1 VAVPPVEQEFV
12 AHLFAPLDGPAAAAA
27 LGQLRNL
34 WDNCRTQLGMT
45 RPIIEADL
53 PGEMPAEPAAAP
65 EQALAGIQDP
75 EINFQAVVR
84 REHDVLNF
92 SLVMATPVDPPTRR
106 RFGLGAVV
114 PPGWHEFHRWW
125 QRLTSA
131 GTGAL
136 LGSAVIYQA
145 KARRPAEANV
155 RGTLP
160 VRDDDGAGWWHRVGD
175 LDGFALWEATA
186 GGDRPDRRLV
196 VVSRPDED
204 ARLSR
209 LTWSAGGTALPPL
222 GRYLMHA
229 AKVRYHARVLGDGHV
244 LSGVRDRLDQRLDRL
259 TDLLQDPDGVAY
271 GALDAA
277 GLAADESALV
287 ASIGAVTRM
296 RHSVDIART
305 NMASVLTDGP
315 LPADGPLAA
324 WLGQELADKAVELG
338 TTRERAERLREIVG
352 QRWPPA
358 DPGWRIQPDG
368 TRVRRPHPVAED
380 PFAGAGW
387 AETPPRDAT
396 ARVEQR
402 LAFGVD
408 VVSYSRRTVP
418 QQHAVQ
424 ARLAGVADRVLQRVG
439 LDLRDTD
446 RQDAGD
452 GMMVVLPADLEA
464 HRALPELLHGW
475 HELTTAD
482 NTAHPDDR
490 IRLRLSVVTG
500 PFARAAIG
508 FSGNTIIEAGRLL
521 DSAELRAAAVTNPSA
536 DLVAIISERLHE
548 DVVAAGYAGLSPSH
562 FIERLVTIKS
572 KGYRKRAWLW
582 TAGAQQPAADREP
595 DPEPD
600 REQERERQPEPES
613 EPEPD
618 RPSAVA
624 GELAAEPVA
633 VRQSGRE
640 VFLIHGMDEQ
650 ARDAVARLLRAV
662 DLRPL
667 DWEELIS
674 RTGDPAPYAGRVLEQ
689 AFADNQAAIVL
700 FTPDDTRPAGDG
712 RPNVLFRAGMAMAL
726 QPDRTIVVELGD
738 VQSIGDLA
746 GRQVVRLTAD
756 PGSQRRG
763 QSQIIQLLRVA
774 GCELS
779 TDGVEWFSDDYLGG
793 LDAYEN

>member
-1 VAVPPVEQEFV
+1 MAVRLAEQEFV

-27 LGQLRNL
+27 LGQLREL

-45 RPIIEADL
+45 GPIIEADL
-53 PGEMPAEPAAAP
+53 PGEIPADPAAAP

-92 SLVMATPVDPPTRR
+92 SLVMATPVDPPARR
-106 RFGLGAVV
+106 RFGLGTVA

-125 QRLTSA
+125 LRLASA

-136 LGSAVIYQA
+136 LGSAIIYQA
-145 KARRPAEANV
+145 KARRPAEADV
-155 RGTLP
+155 HGTLP
-160 VRDDDGAGWWHRVGD
+160 VRDDDGAGWWHRTGD
-175 LDGFALWEATA
+175 LDGFAVWEATA

-196 VVSRPDED
+196 LVARPDED

-209 LTWSAGGTALPPL
+209 LTWSAGDTALPPL

-229 AKVRYHARVLGDGHV
+229 AKIRYHARVLGDGHV
-244 LSGVRDRLDQRLDRL
+244 LADVRDRLDQRLDRL
-259 TDLLQDPDGVAY
+259 TGLLQDPDGAAR
-271 GALDAA
+271 GGPEAA

-287 ASIGAVTRM
+287 ASLEAVARM
-296 RHSVDIART
+296 RHSVDIARS
-305 NMASVLTDGP
+305 NMAAALPEGSLPTDG
-315 LPADGPLAA
+315 LLAA
-324 WLGQELADKAVELG
+324 WLAQELADQSVLLETA
-338 TTRERAERLREIVG
+338 RERAGRLREIVAA
-352 QRWPPA
+352 RWA
-358 DPGWRIQPDG
+358 LGHSGSQ
-368 TRVRRPHPVAED
+368 VRYPIPVAGD

-387 AETPPRDAT
+387 TETPPRESS

-424 ARLAGVADRVLQRVG
+424 ARLAEVADRVLDRVG

-452 GMMVVLPADLEA
+452 GMMVVLPPDLEA
-464 HRALPELLHGW
+464 HRVLPELLHGW
-475 HELTTAD
+475 HELITAD
-482 NTAHPDDR
+482 NAAHPDDR

-508 FSGNTIIEAGRLL
+508 FSGNAIIDAGRLL
-521 DSAELRAAAVTNPSA
+521 DSSDLRDAIVANPSA

-548 DVVAAGYAGLSPSH
+548 DVIAAGYAGLSPGQ
-562 FIERLVTIKS
+562 FTERLVTIPS
-572 KGYRKRAWLW
+572 KEYRKRAWLW
-582 TAGAQQPAADREP
+582 TAGAHRPTE

-600 REQERERQPEPES
+600 P
-613 EPEPD
+613 
-618 RPSAVA
+618 PSATDHA
-624 GELAAEPVA
+624 PGGGEPQPRPERSADAEVGGDATAEPVTA
-633 VRQSGRE
+633 RRRGRE

-667 DWEELIS
+667 DWEELIG
-674 RTGDPAPYAGRVLEQ
+674 RTGDPMPYAGQVLEQ

-700 FTPDDTRPAGDG
+700 FTPDDSLPAGNG

-756 PGSQRRG
+756 PRSQRRG

-774 GCELS
+774 GCEVS

-793 LDAYEN
+793 LDAYGK